1 MNLPIEIYY
10 DGTDIL
16 NYSQMP
22 DITGFT
28 TNISFLKKKG
38 ITDYNKYITDT
49 LKLTGDKPI
58 SFQIFVDNHD
68 DIEKQARHIN
78 SFGKSIYVKIPIVNT
93 KGESNLPIIIKLL
106 EDHIKVNIT
115 AVFSLTQVNEFFSEI
130 WKKKFV
136 FTTDCI
142 ISIFSGRISDT
153 GVDPKDLCK
162 TTKELFKDYNN
173 VKILW
178 AGCKGVFNV
187 FEAIKSG
194 CHIVTA
200 PESVIDRMHR
210 VGKDLN
216 GQSVDTVT
224 GFYNDGK
231 ELFFNY

>member
-58 SFQIFVDNHD
+58 SFQIFADTYD

-93 KGESNLPIIIKLL
+93 KGESNIPIIIKLL
-106 EDHIKVNIT
+106 KEDIKVNIT
-115 AVFSLTQVNEFFSEI
+115 AVFSLTQVNKLFNEI
-130 WKKKFV
+130 SFNSCI
-136 FTTDCI
+136 FTDYI
-142 ISIFSGRISDT
+142 ISIFCGRISDT
-153 GVDPKDLCK
+153 GVDPKDICK
-162 TTKELFKDYNN
+162 KTKELFKNVHN

-178 AGCKGVFNV
+178 AGCKGVFNI
-187 FEAIKSG
+187 FEAIESN
-194 CHIVTA
+194 CDIVTA
-200 PESVIDRMHR
+200 PESVIDIQNSDMANSS
-210 VGKDLN
+210 KP
-216 GQSVDTVT
+216 GQHFVCLVSCCV
-224 GFYNDGK
+224 
-231 ELFFNY
+231 